1 MQPRN
6 SGFLVIALAG
16 ILGAAGFVPG
26 SATAQSV
33 VEVGRLAGPGATP
46 ARKQMRTFRDMRY
59 RDLMPQKFDFS
70 CGSAALGTLLVH
82 GYGMDTDEVELIAAM
97 MEGTDPNV
105 VVRNGFS
112 MLDMKRHVESI
123 GMRAHGFKVRPEALY
138 RLQMPVIALLDL
150 KGYKHFVVVKGAKAG
165 RVFVADPALGHRVMR
180 EDDFVAG
187 WNGIVLA
194 VVGDAPMRD
203 DSYLMSGNQSTALE
217 RRLDA
222 LGRATTP
229 PKVVELGLV
238 YTDLF

>member
-1 MQPRN
+1 LPRPA
-6 SGFLVIALAG
+6 S
-16 ILGAAGFVPG
+16 
-26 SATAQSV
+26 AQST
-33 VEVGRLAGPGATP
+33 VEIGRLAGPGATP

-59 RDLMPQKFDFS
+59 RELMPQKFDFS